1 MKRPV
6 VLLVEDCPDDL
17 ALMGLALKEARSP
30 YEVVV
35 VTDGQQALD
44 WVFRRGSQAQRDEWI
59 YPALILL
66 DLKLPVV
73 SGLEVLRHLRNEP
86 EGRMIPVAVL
96 TTSQMPSDIAMAYEL
111 GANAYIQKPMGLQAL
126 VSLVEAIQAF
136 WLSFNVPHPALR

>member
-1 MKRPV
+1 MMRPV
-6 VLLVEDCPDDL
+6 VLLVEDCPDDR
-17 ALMGLALKEARSP
+17 ALMALALKEARSP

-44 WVFRRGSQAQRDEWI
+44 WVFRRGSEAQRDEWV

-86 EGRMIPVAVL
+86 EGRMIPVVVL

-111 GANAYIQKPMGLQAL
+111 GVNAYIQKPMGFQAM

-136 WLSFNVPHPALR
+136 WLSFNVPYPALR